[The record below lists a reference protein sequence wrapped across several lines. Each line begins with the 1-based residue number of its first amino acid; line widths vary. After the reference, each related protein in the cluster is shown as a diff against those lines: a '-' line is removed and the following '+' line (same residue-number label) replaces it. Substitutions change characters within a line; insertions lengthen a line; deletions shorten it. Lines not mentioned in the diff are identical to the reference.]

1 MKTFTALLFAPLAL
15 AGVLA
20 EHQHMS
26 NMDMESAAS
35 PIGGANSTG
44 GATCGVGYT
53 YCGYILKEQKRE
65 SPPRSPSRIF
75 YHFHI
80 QHHIQTDP
88 TSSRL

>member
-1 MKTFTALLFAPLAL
+1 MQTFIALLFAPLAL

-26 NMDMESAAS
+26 NMGMESAAS

-53 YCGYILKEQKRE
+53 YCGYILKEQKRRSAP
-65 SPPRSPSRIF
+65 SPTPRL
-75 YHFHI
+75 
-80 QHHIQTDP
+80 Q
-88 TSSRL
+88 